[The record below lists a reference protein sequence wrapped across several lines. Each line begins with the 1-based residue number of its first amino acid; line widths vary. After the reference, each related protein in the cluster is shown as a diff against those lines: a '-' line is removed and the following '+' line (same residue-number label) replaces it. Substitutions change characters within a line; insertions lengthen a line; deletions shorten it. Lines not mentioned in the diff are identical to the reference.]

1 MDNKINKTEEA
12 ISGQIRWFAEFFC
25 CSPAEMI
32 ECYELIQNF
41 RGYSAP
47 LKPKKLKL
55 NLDVSICRS

>member
-32 ECYELIQNF
+32 ECYELI
-41 RGYSAP
+41 
-47 LKPKKLKL
+47 PKF
-55 NLDVSICRS
+55 